1 MRACLVTVLVGF
13 AGLCWNTTPA
23 QSQPLRTALIISNA
37 QYADLPPLPRCTAS
51 AALVRDSLKA
61 KGFEVVER
69 SDVRRGEF
77 DAAIGA
83 LAKRTAATPPSVAVL
98 YYCGYAREFNGR
110 PFLLPAAANITRDND
125 VLTQGLIAK
134 SLVDSLA
141 RVGDS
146 AGVVVIDGFQPP
158 ETQATG
164 LAKLGEQIQPGSF
177 AVVGVNNDAAA
188 PGPTAAAQ
196 AVRGQLTGEE
206 VGLEKFVA
214 GLRADLAKGG
224 AGSAFFVAAIG
235 KPAFLVGG
243 KPPPPPPAPP
253 PPPPVAV
260 APPPPAPAPTP
271 APAAPA
277 PPPPPQQVMV
287 DEDRMSDQDRRQV
300 QVALA
305 TLGYYSGRIDAT
317 FGPETRAA
325 IRRYQFEI
333 KGEMTGRLTGEQATK
348 LVNSA
353 R

>member
-1 MRACLVTVLVGF
+1 MRACLVTVLLGF

-37 QYADLPPLPRCTAS
+37 QYANLPPLARCTAS
-51 AALVRDSLKA
+51 AAVVRDALKA

-83 LAKRTAATPPSVAVL
+83 VAKRTAASPPSVAVV
-98 YYCGYAREFNGR
+98 YYCGYALEFNGR
-110 PFLLPAAANITRDND
+110 SFLLPAAADIKRDND
-125 VLTQGLIAK
+125 ILTQGLISK

-146 AGVVVIDGFQPP
+146 SGVVLLDGFQPP
-158 ETQATG
+158 GAPATG
-164 LAKLGEQIQPGSF
+164 LARLGEQIQPGSF
-177 AVVGVNNDAAA
+177 AVIGANNDAAA
-188 PGPTAAAQ
+188 QGPTAAAQ
-196 AVRGQLTGEE
+196 ALRGQMTGDE
-206 VGLEKFVA
+206 VSLEKFV
-214 GLRADLAKGG
+214 GGMRAELAKGG
-224 AGSAFFVAAIG
+224 AGTAFFVAATG
-235 KPAFLVGG
+235 RPSFLVGG
-243 KPPPPPPAPP
+243 KPP
-253 PPPPVAV
+253 
-260 APPPPAPAPTP
+260 P

-277 PPPPPQQVMV
+277 PPPPVAAAPPTPAAPAPPPAAPAPAPPPQQAMV

-300 QVALA
+300 QVVLA

-333 KGEMTGRLTGEQATK
+333 KAEMTGRLTAEQATK
-348 LVNSA
+348 LVNSV